1 MSGAV
6 PFSQKSHVA
15 GKANFLFVS
24 IVLRPC
30 RKYSRR
36 VERMNSRF
44 TDNTAGHVRFVF
56 RALVFVLLLVVALPG
71 AMYAQQYSGTITGTV
86 TDPAGAAVAG
96 ASVTAT
102 NVGTN
107 ASYDSTTS
115 DLGVFTFAQLPIGT
129 YDLRVK
135 PTGFKEFVSKG
146 VEVHTSSVTEANV
159 ALQLGSASEVVS
171 VEASDVQVQ
180 TTTA

>member
-1 MSGAV
+1 MKM
-6 PFSQKSHVA
+6 QINE
-15 GKANFLFVS
+15 GK
-24 IVLRPC
+24 
-30 RKYSRR
+30 
-36 VERMNSRF
+36 
-44 TDNTAGHVRFVF
+44 TATRFVLG
-56 RALVFVLLLVVALPG
+56 ALFCLMLLVLAAPLAVN
-71 AMYAQQYSGTITGTV
+71 AQQYSGTITGTV

-135 PTGFKEFVSKG
+135 TTGFKEFVSKG

-159 ALQLGSASEVVS
+159 ALQMGSASEVVS

-180 TTTA
+180 TTTAE